1 MTTYATTKY
10 LQNAMGGNKRRHKK
24 RKEVVP
30 PISCTEGEETNHGD
44 DDHRIVVNLECAKD
58 DINNNDV
65 NPLHPPVWSTEFVE
79 HIEKKLP
86 SNVPS
91 VTDVGLQLVRGTLE
105 KISSRRYKKVKKK
118 NKNSK
123 GSNQSSS
130 VNIDTTL
137 VAVKPTPI
145 QLRMWPALLHSFQR
159 HDKSMNV
166 VGIAPTGTVCECIS
180 PSFLI
185 LILNNFS
192 H

>member
-1 MTTYATTKY
+1 
-10 LQNAMGGNKRRHKK
+10 MGGNKRRHKK

-30 PISCTEGEETNHGD
+30 PTPCTEGDETNHGD
-44 DDHRIVVNLECAKD
+44 DDHRIVVHLECAKD
-58 DINNNDV
+58 V
-65 NPLHPPVWSTEFVE
+65 NPLPPPLWSTEFVE

-118 NKNSK
+118 NK

-130 VNIDTTL
+130 VNIDTTS

-166 VGIAPTGTVCECIS
+166 VGIAPTGTVCVCIS

-185 LILNNFS
+185 LV
-192 H
+192 